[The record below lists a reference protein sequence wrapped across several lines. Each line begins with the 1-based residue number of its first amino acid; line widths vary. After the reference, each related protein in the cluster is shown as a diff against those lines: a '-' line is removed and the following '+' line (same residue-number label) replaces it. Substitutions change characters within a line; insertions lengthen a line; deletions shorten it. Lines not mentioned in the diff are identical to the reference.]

1 MPSTISTS
9 VSSDF
14 ASSTVMTPSL
24 PTFCMALAIILPTAS
39 SPFAEMVPTWATSA
53 EDCTFFAR
61 LSTSLTAAVTARST
75 PRLRSIGFMPAAT
88 DFAPSRTMAWASTI
102 AVVVPSPAF
111 SLVLEATSRTI
122 WAPMFSN
129 LSSSSISFATVT
141 PSLVMR
147 GAPYDLSSTTLRPF
161 GPSVTRTALA
171 RISTPRSILS
181 RASLENFTVLAAMA
195 GVPLSN
201 VRCRRSEV
209 RCRCQCSSPILRCP
223 SGDHAH
229 DVGLLHDQELLAVEL
244 DLGAGPFS
252 EQHLVADLDV
262 DRDQLAGLV
271 AAPGADGGHLALLGL
286 LARGIRDDDAAGG
299 LLLGIDALH
308 DHPVVQRTELGFRH
322 DDLVAAKQR
331 PLGCN
336 RRGGAVSTRFGR
348 VPRLAGDMAL

>member
-9 VSSDF
+9 VSSAF

-24 PTFCMALAIILPTAS
+24 PTFCMACAIILPILP
-39 SPFAEMVPTWATSA
+39 SPFDEMVPTWAISA
-53 EDCTFFAR
+53 EEPTFLAR
-61 LSTSLTAAVTARST
+61 FSMSFTTAATAMSM
-75 PRLRSIGFMPAAT
+75 PRFKSIGFMPAAT
-88 DFAPSRTMAWASTI
+88 DLAPSRTMAWASTV
-102 AVVVPSPAF
+102 AVVVPSPAWSDVF
-111 SLVLEATSRTI
+111 EATSRTI

-147 GAPYDLSSTTLRPF
+147 GAPYDLSSTTLRPL

-195 GVPLSN
+195 GVPLSD
-201 VRCRRSEV
+201 VRCRMSEV
-209 RCRCQCSSPILRCP
+209 GGQMSVSGDATGNGAHPPSPILRCP

-244 DLGAGPFS
+244 DLGAGPFA
-252 EQHLVADLDV
+252 EQHAVADLDV

-271 AAPGADGGHLALLGL
+271 AAARADCRDFALRGLFLGGVGNDDAALGL
-286 LARGIRDDDAAGG
+286 L
-299 LLLGIDALH
+299 
-308 DHPVVQRTELGFRH
+308 
-322 DDLVAAKQR
+322 
-331 PLGCN
+331 
-336 RRGGAVSTRFGR
+336 FG
-348 VPRLAGDMAL
+348 V